1 MLRLSLRFM
10 ILSCLILMF
19 GVVFLAACQTSDRQI
34 QCCQLEYGLLRPNDL
49 SGKWNLTD
57 ESQLITVPSV
67 ARYKQ
72 VTPTESVR
80 QYVIGNSSRQ
90 KEQVT
95 IIHDIRLYNQSAPSF
110 GPLDYKPGV
119 SITIPG
125 LLLDEYASQIQCLAQ
140 DPSDAASLSFCVV
153 ETAYDHLLST
163 MYFYFDTSASTVDIA
178 TYINQAFA
186 KTDVR
191 VKEIGQHLD
200 EAGK

>member
-1 MLRLSLRFM
+1 L
-10 ILSCLILMF
+10 F

-34 QCCQLEYGLLRPNDL
+34 QCCQLEYGLLRPDDL
-49 SGKWNLTD
+49 RGKWHLTD
-57 ESQLITVPSV
+57 ASQLITVPSV
-67 ARYKQ
+67 TRYKR
-72 VTPTESVR
+72 VAPKESAR
-80 QYVIGNSSRQ
+80 QYVTGNPGAQ
-90 KEQVT
+90 KEQVA

-119 SITIPG
+119 SIAIPG
-125 LLLDEYASQIQCLAQ
+125 LLLDEHSQIQCLAQ
-140 DPSDAASLSFCVV
+140 DPLDAASLSFCAV

-163 MYFYFDTSASTVDIA
+163 MYFYFDTSASTIDMA

-191 VKEIGQHLD
+191 VKEIDQHLD